1 MADYSDIISQYG
13 GVPAGDYSDIISQY
27 GGEPVKAALPEQ
39 RPAAKLFEYAPASE
53 ALGGL
58 TDIAALI
65 AGGGGLA
72 ARQYAQPVMAGRP
85 LEPLAEVARGAG
97 ALASLPIMAAKGDIK
112 AQQQLRGLPAN
123 IMASYGEAYG
133 SPEAIYR
140 TAALQP
146 GRFVTD
152 IMGVPAVGGAVAA
165 GGRAIGE
172 GALGATRA
180 GLNRILPL
188 ARDEAAIQNRLAALT
203 GPTAPAEIR
212 AAYEQ
217 GVQIPRTPG
226 MPAPTLAE
234 AAAAGG
240 VELPGLAAR
249 EKSFAGVETPE
260 ARALAARPAQQA
272 AAIRDQLT
280 RVDAAIQERA
290 GALSPEEIANPRII
304 RDVPLRNLAEERKA
318 LEAKLGA
325 LQKQLPATDLF
336 ERGVGIQAAA
346 KEGEKL
352 ASKEVEEAFK
362 KPFAGKWGRAKEDI
376 APVVRQAE
384 RILSDPSAEFSPA
397 TVPESLAESISKL
410 RPQAKGEWVSLG
422 ESAGY
427 FAEPTEAA
435 PVMASFRSIGKLNK
449 AINAELSSVFRAS
462 PNDVKANTRKAHL
475 LSLKKKL
482 TDIVEASENI
492 PEEAR
497 AAWKDANKTFV
508 DKIVKPYRTGVS
520 GDLFRTN
527 IKNETVLPPDMTVAK
542 FLSDGRN
549 ARQFATTFGDNPA
562 VMSDVNDAVLAMARK
577 ETVKD
582 GLVDPK
588 ALASFA
594 EKYREPLNI
603 IGSDVNDIIDQVQ
616 RSAVRMQKGI
626 ADLTEQASALKKTD
640 WRALVDSAVKSSQEM
655 SFLKERLRKS
665 PEALEALAK
674 EVSDRVLA
682 NVTAAEPKSAL
693 KMLDSQRRAIIG
705 AVGKEQYDALREL
718 ATDQLRLKEVEK
730 IAPKTDAQLRADISK
745 YSDAQKTD
753 IELAI
758 NDVQRMKQM
767 ERLASEAPA
776 NLGERVGEEV
786 AFEWYNPLSYP
797 YNLIRA
803 TQRFLKKRQ
812 DARVSAL
819 MAKYI
824 AEDPERMLRILES
837 GRSKPLTAA
846 APSKPPLVQGRFA
859 VIPAANVMTQS
870 QNQNAMAR

>member
-1 MADYSDIISQYG
+1 MANPFDQFDGAANPFDQFD
-13 GVPAGDYSDIISQY
+13 AGPSIF
-27 GGEPVKAALPEQ
+27 EQ
-39 RPAAKLFEYAPASE
+39 RPAAKPFEYGPVSE

-58 TDIAALI
+58 MDIGAMI
-65 AGGGGLA
+65 GAGGTVA
-72 ARQYAQPVMAGRP
+72 AKQIAERPVQPLVD
-85 LEPLAEVARGAG
+85 VARGAVV
-97 ALASLPIMAAKGDIK
+97 LPMMAGQAAMGDVQ
-112 AQQQLRGLPAN
+112 AQQQLRGLPADIFQN
-123 IMASYGEAYG
+123 YAQAYG
-133 SPEAIYR
+133 SPKAAFM
-140 TAALQP
+140 TAATEP
-146 GRFVTD
+146 GRFATD
-152 IMGVPAVGGAVAA
+152 IMGLPAVGGIVGAGARAA
-165 GGRAIGE
+165 GE

-180 GLNRILPL
+180 GLNRLLPIT
-188 ARDEAAIQNRLAALT
+188 RDEAAVQNRLAALT
-203 GPTAPAEIR
+203 GPAAPTEIR

-240 VELPGLAAR
+240 VELPGLAAL
-249 EKSFAGVETPE
+249 EKSYAGVETPE

-272 AAIRDQLT
+272 AAIRDQLA
-280 RVDAAIQERA
+280 RVDAAIQDRA
-290 GALSPEEIANPRII
+290 GALSPEEMANPRII

-318 LEAKLGA
+318 LEVKLGA

-346 KEGEKL
+346 KKGEEL
-352 ASKEVEEAFK
+352 ASQEVSEAFK
-362 KPFAGKWGRAKEDI
+362 KPFAGKWGAAKEDI
-376 APVVRQAE
+376 APVVKQAE
-384 RILSDPSAEFSPA
+384 RILADPTAEFSPA

-410 RPQAKGEWVSLG
+410 RPQAKGDWVSLG
-422 ESAGY
+422 EGAGY

-475 LSLKKKL
+475 LGLKKRL
-482 TDIVEASENI
+482 TDIVESSETI

-497 AAWKDANKTFV
+497 AAWKDANKAFV

-527 IKNETVLPPDMTVAK
+527 IKNETVLPPDTTVAK

-577 ETVKD
+577 EAVKD
-582 GLVDPK
+582 GIVDPK

-594 EKYREPLNI
+594 EKYREPLDI
-603 IGSDVNDIIDQVQ
+603 IGSDVNDIIEQVQ
-616 RSAVRMQKGI
+616 RNAVRMQKGI
-626 ADLTEQASALKKTD
+626 ADLTDQATALKKTD

-674 EVSDRVLA
+674 EVSDRVLT
-682 NVTAAEPKSAL
+682 NVNAGEPKAAL
-693 KMLDSQRRAIIG
+693 EMLDSQRRAIIG

-730 IAPKTDAQLRADISK
+730 IAPKTDAQLRADISGFT
-745 YSDAQKTD
+745 DAQKTD
-753 IELAI
+753 LKVAI
-758 NDVQRMKQM
+758 DDIQRMKQM
-767 ERLASEAPA
+767 ERLAAKAPS
-776 NLGERVGEEV
+776 NLGEQVGEEA
-786 AFEWYNPLSYP
+786 AFQWYNPLSYP
-797 YNLIRA
+797 YNLIHA

-812 DARVSAL
+812 ESRVSAL
-819 MAKYI
+819 MAKLI
-824 AEDPERMLRILES
+824 AEDPERMLRILET
-837 GRSKPLTAA
+837 GRSKPLSTKA
-846 APSKPPLVQGRFA
+846 APAKPRV
-859 VIPAANVMTQS
+859 PAALGSVSIFNAMADS
-870 QNQNAMAR
+870 QNRNAMAR